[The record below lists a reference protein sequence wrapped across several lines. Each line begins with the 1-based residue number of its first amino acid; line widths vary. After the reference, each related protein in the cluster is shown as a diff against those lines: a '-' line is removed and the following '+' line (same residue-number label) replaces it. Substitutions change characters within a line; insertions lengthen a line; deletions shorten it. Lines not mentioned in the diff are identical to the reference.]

1 MWIRSQ
7 DRLRLLNLNGFN
19 YLNENNEHKILGF
32 DTSSDNDDM
41 YWLLGEYST
50 KEKIDCVEEI
60 IKYIDNDLSISPY
73 EFKDL
78 KVGMWVYDTKPTFED
93 FRFIKITKILSK
105 EDCKYL
111 YNDEN
116 LQVFFDN
123 QIEHARDFEEGR
135 YFPITKAMEEFE
147 DDN

>member
-1 MWIRSQ
+1 MNKKECL
-7 DRLRLLNLNGFN
+7 DALNYFWEEVLIDS
-19 YLNENNEHKILGF
+19 YEAKADENNYNVLKKLIEQYFEPK
-32 DTSSDNDDM
+32 S
-41 YWLLGEYST
+41 
-50 KEKIDCVEEI
+50 
-60 IKYIDNDLSISPY
+60 Y

-105 EDCKYL
+105 EECKYL

-116 LQVFFDN
+116 SQVFFDN
-123 QIEHARDFEEGR
+123 QIEYARDFEEGR

>member
-1 MWIRSQ
+1 MN
-7 DRLRLLNLNGFN
+7 DRKKLLVSLTNVIQVLEDIGCAGVFN
-19 YLNENNEHKILGF
+19 EIELKDG
-32 DTSSDNDDM
+32 
-41 YWLLGEYST
+41 T

-105 EDCKYL
+105 EECKYL

-116 LQVFFDN
+116 AKVFFDN
-123 QIEHARDFEEGR
+123 QIEHAREFEEGR
-135 YFPITKAMEEFE
+135 YFPITKAMEE
-147 DDN
+147 